1 MIRQYNKLDEDE
13 SSWIYELKNVN
24 ERLLYISRN
33 FDKKFD
39 DYPESFFRARAAVCD
54 CICQILDHVKYK
66 EKPNG
71 LLETM
76 IEAERKKGVE
86 DGKGERNCRGHC

>member
-1 MIRQYNKLDEDE
+1 MIHQYNKLDEDE

-24 ERLLYISRN
+24 ERLLYISQN

-39 DYPESFFRARAAVCD
+39 DYPESFFRAQAAVCD

-71 LLETM
+71 LLETI

-86 DGKGERNCRGHC
+86 DGK